1 VFFRGLR
8 QVGPDDYKNCGDFG
22 FTLLIMAGEKMFNL
36 RALIAA
42 LAIFLLAPPGAHA
55 VSLTLNGNGAD
66 LQTDNTQVVYASDS
80 NGVPVLITAVGMR
93 APGGGIVTEVGV
105 PSMMPDGRVIFGAE
119 TQPKDANIKPRWN
132 IFIGNADAVPS
143 HRILAALNPKAL
155 GGDCTPAFKGDPYPV
170 ADLDEDIAFISTVP
184 HGRDALFFYSHGQLA
199 CMVKAGQKTNQGS
212 EIAVLSFG
220 SEQMGETGQV
230 VFTGFLGDSAN
241 PSSHRQALMLASVNG
256 GVTELAVEGEYGP
269 NHTQYQ
275 RPFGLPAALPTTL
288 GTTIAFTA
296 KTPSG
301 AALFVYSGGSMARIL
316 PTGTLTSVGPVT
328 YLSAGRPGLMADG
341 TTAVLAGCARI
352 PAIFRLTRQRL
363 DLRIQRGQLT
373 PFGTELESLGDP
385 VLTASGAMFVGATD
399 SDDHEKLY
407 VLSPDDAFFE
417 VGESEF
423 IYRIAMG
430 AQKHHTIFTGTLTV
444 NQHGDFAYLG
454 GR

>member
-1 VFFRGLR
+1 
-8 QVGPDDYKNCGDFG
+8 
-22 FTLLIMAGEKMFNL
+22 MFKF
-36 RALIAA
+36 RALPAA
-42 LAIFLLAPPGAHA
+42 LAILLITPLSAYA

-66 LQTDNTQVVYASDS
+66 LQMDNTQAVYASDS
-80 NGVPVLITAVGMR
+80 NGVPMLITEVGMQV
-93 APGGGIVTEVGV
+93 PGGGVVTEVGV

-119 TQPKDANIKPRWN
+119 SQPKDANIKARWN
-132 IFIGNADAVPS
+132 IYIGNADAVPS
-143 HRILAALNPKAL
+143 HRIVAALNPKAL
-155 GGDCTPAFKGDPYPV
+155 VSDCTPAFKGDPYPV
-170 ADLDEDIAFISTVP
+170 ADTDGNIAFISTVP
-184 HGRDALFFYSHGQLA
+184 HARDALFFYSHGKLS
-199 CMVKAGQKTNQGS
+199 CMAKAGDKTNDGH

-220 SEQMGETGQV
+220 SAQMGDDGQV
-230 VFTGFLGDSAN
+230 AFTGFLGDSAKAAG
-241 PSSHRQALMLASVNG
+241 HRQALLLASPG
-256 GVTELAVEGEYGP
+256 RGVTELAVEGEYGP
-269 NHTQYQ
+269 NHTLYQ
-275 RPFGLPAALPTTL
+275 RPFGLPAALPTPL
-288 GTTIAFTA
+288 GIMVAFTA

-301 AALFVYSGGSMARIL
+301 AALFLYSSGSMARIL
-316 PTGTLTSVGPVT
+316 PTGTLTSIGPVT
-328 YLSAGRPGLMADG
+328 YLSSGRPGLMADG

-430 AQKHHTIFTGTLTV
+430 AQKHHSIFTGTLTV

>member
-1 VFFRGLR
+1 
-8 QVGPDDYKNCGDFG
+8 
-22 FTLLIMAGEKMFNL
+22 MFNF
-36 RALIAA
+36 RALPSA
-42 LAIFLLAPPGAHA
+42 LAILLLTPLSAHA
-55 VSLTLNGNGAD
+55 VSLTLNGSGAD
-66 LQTDNTQVVYASDS
+66 LQMDNTQAVYASDS
-80 NGVPVLITAVGMR
+80 NGVPILITGIGMK
-93 APGGGIVTEVGV
+93 APGGALVTEVGV

-119 TQPKDANIKPRWN
+119 TQPKDTNIKARWN

-143 HRILAALNPKAL
+143 HRMITALNPKAL

-170 ADLDEDIAFISTVP
+170 ADIDENIAFISTVP
-184 HGRDALFFYSHGQLA
+184 HGRDALFFYSHGKLA
-199 CMVKAGQKTNQGS
+199 CMAKAGAKTNEGH

-220 SEQMGETGQV
+220 SPQIGEDGQV
-230 VFTGFLGDSAN
+230 IFTGFLGESAK
-241 PSSHRQALMLASVNG
+241 PSGHHQALMVASVSG

-269 NHTQYQ
+269 NHTLYQ
-275 RPFGLPAALPTTL
+275 RPFGLPAALPTPR
-288 GTTIAFTA
+288 GIMVAFTA

-301 AALFVYSGGSMARIL
+301 AALFLYSGGSMARIL
-316 PTGTLTSVGPVT
+316 PTGILTSVGPVS

-363 DLRIQRGQLT
+363 DLRIERGQLT

-399 SDDHEKLY
+399 SDDREKLY

-417 VGESEF
+417 VGESEL

-430 AQKHHTIFTGTLTV
+430 ARKHHSIFTGTLTV

>member
-1 VFFRGLR
+1 
-8 QVGPDDYKNCGDFG
+8 
-22 FTLLIMAGEKMFNL
+22 MFNF
-36 RALIAA
+36 RALPSA
-42 LAIFLLAPPGAHA
+42 LAILLLTPLSAHA
-55 VSLTLNGNGAD
+55 VSLSLNGNGAD
-66 LQTDNTQVVYASDS
+66 LQMDNTQAVYASDES
-80 NGVPVLITAVGMR
+80 GVPTLITEIGMK
-93 APGGGIVTEVGV
+93 APGGGVVTEVGV

-119 TQPKDANIKPRWN
+119 SQPKDTNIKARWN

-143 HRILAALNPKAL
+143 HRIITALNPKAII
-155 GGDCTPAFKGDPYPV
+155 GDCTPAFKGDPYPI
-170 ADLDEDIAFISTVP
+170 ADMDGNIAFISTVP
-184 HGRDALFFYSHGQLA
+184 HGRDALFFYSHGKLV
-199 CMVKAGQKTNQGS
+199 CMAKAGEKTNDGH

-220 SEQMGETGQV
+220 SAQMGDDGQV
-230 VFTGFLGDSAN
+230 AFTGFLGDSAK
-241 PSSHRQALMLASVNG
+241 PSGHHQALMVASLG
-256 GVTELAVEGEYGP
+256 RGVTELAVEGEYGP
-269 NHTQYQ
+269 NHTLYQ
-275 RPFGLPAALPTTL
+275 RPFGLPAALPSQL
-288 GTTIAFTA
+288 GTMVAFTA

-301 AALFVYSGGSMARIL
+301 AALFLYSGGSMARIL

-363 DLRIQRGQLT
+363 DLRIERGQLT

-399 SDDHEKLY
+399 TDDREKLY

-417 VGESEF
+417 VGETEF
-423 IYRIAMG
+423 IYRIALA
-430 AQKHHTIFTGTLTV
+430 AQHHHSIFTGTLTV

>member
-1 VFFRGLR
+1 
-8 QVGPDDYKNCGDFG
+8 
-22 FTLLIMAGEKMFNL
+22 MFNF
-36 RALIAA
+36 RALTSA
-42 LAIFLLAPPGAHA
+42 LAIMLLAPVSAHA
-55 VSLTLNGNGAD
+55 VSLSLNGNSAD
-66 LQTDNTQVVYASDS
+66 LQMDNTQAVYASDG
-80 NGVPVLITAVGMR
+80 NGVPVLITEIGMR
-93 APGGGIVTEVGV
+93 APGGGLVTEVGV

-119 TQPKDANIKPRWN
+119 IQPKDANVKARWN

-143 HRILAALNPKAL
+143 HRIIAALNPKAIA
-155 GGDCTPAFKGDPYPV
+155 GDCAPAFKGDPYPV
-170 ADLDEDIAFISTVP
+170 ADIDENIAFISTVP
-184 HGRDALFFYSHGQLA
+184 HGRDALFFYSHGTLA
-199 CMVKAGQKTNQGS
+199 CIAKAGNKTTEGH
-212 EIAVLSFG
+212 EIAILSFG
-220 SEQMGETGQV
+220 SAQIGEGGQV
-230 VFTGFLGDSAN
+230 ALTGFLGDSAK
-241 PSSHRQALMLASVNG
+241 PSGHHQALLLASVNG
-256 GVTELAVEGEYGP
+256 GVSELAVEGEYGP
-269 NHTQYQ
+269 NHTLYQ
-275 RPFGLPAALPTTL
+275 RPFGLPAALPTPR
-288 GTTIAFTA
+288 GIMIAFTA

-301 AALFVYSGGSMARIL
+301 AALFLYSGGSMARIM

-399 SDDHEKLY
+399 SDDREKLY

-417 VGESEF
+417 VGENEF
-423 IYRIAMG
+423 IYRIAMN